1 MSIRFAI
8 KSTIGPAVK
17 EGNVTVR
24 FSGTSE
30 PVKGSEERDCNLVGV
45 DGAGNPKYVFN
56 TGLDVNRVQ
65 HYRWYSEAEKEQVK
79 KQIEELRPAIV
90 SNYGGEAIV
99 DPSNAFFWKRNRDIN
114 VLSLNNEDLKK
125 FYDTKYVT
133 HALLYLSI
141 ISGAF
146 MAMVAPTKEWA
157 EDQKI
162 PLYLALETDDI
173 EEDDIE
179 ITKSDAHAA
188 LGNLRKQENT
198 DALFILAWCM
208 QYDTEKYGAYTKSIS
223 KRDLVSYHV
232 QFIEGKLQTKK
243 KKNCPRVFLDYYK
256 KWKDQQTRALLYTE
270 AYAKAAEYFGY
281 ITKRDRVFTTTAD
294 GVELGTTMTEVIE
307 NLQKTKFANQL
318 ESLRDQV
325 EAKWKD

>member
-8 KSTIGPAVK
+8 KSTIAPAIK
-17 EGNVTVR
+17 EGNVIVR

-30 PVKGSEERDCNLVGV
+30 VTKASEERECTVVGV
-45 DGAGNPKYVFN
+45 DGAGKPRMVFN
-56 TGLDVNRVQ
+56 TGLDVKAVDR
-65 HYRWYSEAEKEQVK
+65 YRWYSDEEKEQVK
-79 KQIEELRPAIV
+79 KQIEELRPKIAD
-90 SNYGGEAIV
+90 NYGGDAII
-99 DPSNAFFWKRNRDIN
+99 DSTNEFFWKRNRDIN
-114 VLSLNNEDLKK
+114 VLSLNTEDLKK

-146 MAMVAPTKEWA
+146 MAMVAPTREWA
-157 EDQKI
+157 ESQKI

-270 AYAKAAEYFGY
+270 AYAKAADYFGFL
-281 ITKRDRVFTTTAD
+281 TRRDKVYTTTD
-294 GVELGTTMTEVIE
+294 GVELGTSLSEVIE
-307 NLQKTKFANQL
+307 NLQKTKYAKDL
-318 ESLRDQV
+318 EHLRDQV
-325 EAKWKD
+325 EAKWSQ